1 MKNVQTI
8 LNKEAKLVKELEAVK
23 GQKEQMAI
31 SALTEA
37 KEIITILGCEYL
49 LDSKAIV
56 EKPIKI
62 SIKKGKVVK
71 VTKEVKVPGP
81 VQIVEDNTKIEKLL
95 KENKKLKA
103 QMDAGVEAL
112 KKEIEKLKKTVA
124 TYQRKE
130 TEQRKEIEKLQA
142 ELTKKPVLDLEP
154 VVVKAANCYDDE
166 YLEFL
171 ATQEENILAEINEV
185 QKEVVKQPAVKDK
198 AKYVK
203 ESPAKFDNNPK
214 ARIYQTERCYLI
226 ASPTTKEITWMSNE
240 ILSDD
245 YKKSVEDILVKQ
257 YNFNAVRQELSPVVI
272 KRDNAYM
279 ARAAAKEGFQK
290 FSGKDLLCGY
300 VNING
305 KFYLYS
311 YMIGAPKPFI
321 ESLDKKIVNA
331 DKTKPSENIVT
342 QVKYIV
348 FDMYKEYKALT
359 TSIIEEEKARE
370 QEAANSFNANQEA
383 IRKLREEDEALIIAA
398 GFDVNNTNKKESD
411 NKKDKPKA
419 LSATLAALADEFE
432 MEF

>member
-1 MKNVQTI
+1 M
-8 LNKEAKLVKELEAVK
+8 
-23 GQKEQMAI
+23 
-31 SALTEA
+31 
-37 KEIITILGCEYL
+37 
-49 LDSKAIV
+49 
-56 EKPIKI
+56 
-62 SIKKGKVVK
+62 
-71 VTKEVKVPGP
+71 
-81 VQIVEDNTKIEKLL
+81 
-95 KENKKLKA
+95 
-103 QMDAGVEAL
+103 
-112 KKEIEKLKKTVA
+112 
-124 TYQRKE
+124 
-130 TEQRKEIEKLQA
+130 
-142 ELTKKPVLDLEP
+142 
-154 VVVKAANCYDDE
+154 
-166 YLEFL
+166 
-171 ATQEENILAEINEV
+171 

-198 AKYVK
+198 AKFVK
-203 ESPAKFDNNPK
+203 ESPARFDNNPK

-398 GFDVNNTNKKESD
+398 GFDVNNINKKESD

>member
-31 SALTEA
+31 IALTEA
-37 KEIITILGCEYL
+37 KEIITALGCEYL

-56 EKPIKI
+56 EKPVKI

-71 VTKEVKVPGP
+71 VTKEVKVEVP
-81 VQIVEDNTKIEKLL
+81 VVKEVIKEIEVVKEVKNTTEID
-95 KENKKLKA
+95 KLKA
-103 QMDAGVEAL
+103 
-112 KKEIEKLKKTVA
+112 EIEKLKKTVA

-154 VVVKAANCYDDE
+154 KVVKAADCYDDE

-171 ATQEENILAEINEV
+171 AAQEESILAGIEIMKE
-185 QKEVVKQPAVKDK
+185 EVVTKPAVKDK
-198 AKYVK
+198 AKFVK
-203 ESPAKFDNNPK
+203 ESPARFVNNPK
-214 ARIYQTERCYLI
+214 ARIYQTDRCYLI
-226 ASPTTKEITWMSNE
+226 ASPTTKGITWMSNE

-331 DKTKPSENIVT
+331 EKTKPSENIVT

-398 GFDVNNTNKKESD
+398 GFDVNNINKKESD